1 MAKYLVQKSNPL
13 SGEVEISG
21 AKNAVLP
28 IMAAALL
35 SEEECT
41 LFDVPALR
49 DVDVLTQLLT
59 HIGAVVKK
67 ADTNTLNI
75 YTPNINTYEA
85 PFELVKKMR
94 ASFLVAGPLLARTG
108 HARVYMPGGCTI
120 GARPVELHLKGFQ
133 AMGAEIIN
141 NEIESFVE
149 MSCDRLQGASIYLD
163 FPSVGATEN
172 IMMAAVLAE
181 GTTIIENAAEE
192 PEIVDLANFLNKMGA
207 RVKGAGTETIKIEG
221 VEKLGGCK
229 HGIIPDRIETGT
241 FMVAAAITR
250 GEILIKNAV
259 PDHVKAITAK
269 LIECGVV
276 VEKTDEGLLVKGNVN
291 PLVSTNIKTMPYPGF
306 PTDMQPLLMAL
317 LTTVEGSSVVIE
329 NIFENRFMHV
339 AELNRMGANI
349 KIDGRSAI
357 IYGGRPLQGAQVIS
371 TDLRA
376 GAAMVLAGLVAEGT
390 TEIAEIYHIER
401 GYENFVEKFRK
412 LGATIIR
419 IDD

>member
-163 FPSVGATEN
+163 FTSVGATEN

-306 PTDMQPLLMAL
+306 PTDSK
-317 LTTVEGSSVVIE
+317 G
-329 NIFENRFMHV
+329 
-339 AELNRMGANI
+339 
-349 KIDGRSAI
+349 
-357 IYGGRPLQGAQVIS
+357 IS
-371 TDLRA
+371 
-376 GAAMVLAGLVAEGT
+376 G
-390 TEIAEIYHIER
+390 
-401 GYENFVEKFRK
+401 
-412 LGATIIR
+412 
-419 IDD
+419 

>member
-13 SGEVEISG
+13 NGEVEISG

-28 IMAAALL
+28 IMAATLL
-35 SEEECT
+35 AEEECT

-49 DVDVLTQLLT
+49 DVDVLTELLT
-59 HIGAVVKK
+59 HIGAIIKR
-67 ADTNTLNI
+67 ADTNILNI
-75 YTPNINTYEA
+75 YTPKINTCEA
-85 PFELVKKMR
+85 PFDLVKKMR
-94 ASFLVAGPLLARTG
+94 ASFLVAGPLLTRTG
-108 HARVYMPGGCTI
+108 HAKVYMPGGCTI
-120 GARPVELHLKGFQ
+120 GARPIELHLKGFQ
-133 AMGAEIIN
+133 AMGATIVN

-149 MSCDRLQGASIYLD
+149 MSCDRLHGASVYLD

-207 RVKGAGTETIKIEG
+207 KVKGAGTETIKIEG
-221 VEKLGGCK
+221 VTKLGGCK

-250 GEILIKNAV
+250 GQILIKNAV

-269 LIECGVV
+269 LIECGVEI
-276 VEKTDEGLLVKGNVN
+276 EKTEDGLLVKGDVN
-291 PLVSTNIKTMPYPGF
+291 PLVATNIKTMPYPGF
-306 PTDMQPLLMAL
+306 PTDIQSPFMAL

-349 KIDGRSAI
+349 KTDGRSAI
-357 IYGGRPLQGAQVIS
+357 IYGGKPLQGAQVIS

-412 LGATIIR
+412 LGATILR